1 MNLISGDIAPIVKS
15 VANQLGILNWLA
27 EQSPQDKLHT
37 IKKAQAKNHVVLMVG
52 DGINDGPVLAQA
64 DVSITLG
71 AGSDLAK
78 TSADIVLLDN
88 DLAKLQI
95 IFSIATRCKTKI
107 KQNIGWAIGYNLLI
121 LPLAVMGLLSPWM
134 AVLGMSLSSLIV
146 VVNSTRL
153 LK

>member
-1 MNLISGDIAPIVKS
+1 
-15 VANQLGILNWLA
+15 
-27 EQSPQDKLHT
+27 
-37 IKKAQAKNHVVLMVG
+37 VLMVG

-78 TSADIVLLDN
+78 SSADIVLLDN
-88 DLAKLQI
+88 ELAKLQMIFI
-95 IFSIATRCKTKI
+95 IAARCKNKI

-121 LPLAVMGLLSPWM
+121 LPLAVMGILSPWM
-134 AVLGMSLSSLIV
+134 AVLGMSISSLIV

>member
-1 MNLISGDIAPIVKS
+1 
-15 VANQLGILNWLA
+15 
-27 EQSPQDKLHT
+27 
-37 IKKAQAKNHVVLMVG
+37 MVG

-78 TSADIVLLDN
+78 SSADIVLLDN
-88 DLAKLQI
+88 ELNKLQI
-95 IFSIATRCKTKI
+95 IFSIAKRCNTKI

-134 AVLGMSLSSLIV
+134 AVLGMSVSSLIV